1 MKIYYDL
8 HIHSVLSPCADDLMT
23 PNHIVLMAKLK
34 GLDVIALTD
43 HNSTRNCRVVS
54 ELAKEAGLLFI
65 PGIEVETI
73 EGVHLLSYF
82 ETIDLAET
90 FGAWIESHLALIK
103 NDTQLFGHQ
112 WVMDEKDEVIE
123 EFEWLLIQS
132 TDLTC
137 EEVVLKTHQLGGF
150 VIAAHL
156 NKLSHNILTHLG
168 FIPDRL
174 NLDGI
179 ELNSFIYEAK
189 NGNQDILASEELTLF
204 NSDAHSLGYI
214 NEPIYFLEIK
224 KDIHAIFQY
233 LRKGSD
239 VK

>member
-82 ETIDLAET
+82 ETIDLAES

-112 WVMDEKDEVIE
+112 WVIDEKDEVIE

-137 EEVVLKTHQLGGF
+137 EEVVLETHQLGGF

-156 NKLSHNILTHLG
+156 NKSSHNILTHLG

>member
-82 ETIDLAET
+82 ETIDLAEL
-90 FGAWIESHLALIK
+90 FGSWIETHLPLIK
-103 NDTQLFGHQ
+103 NDPQLFGHQ
-112 WVMDEKDEVIE
+112 WVMDEKDEIIE
-123 EFEWLLIQS
+123 DFERLLIQS
-132 TDLTC
+132 THLTC
-137 EEVVLKTHQLGGF
+137 KEVVLKTHQLGGI

-156 NKLSHNILTHLG
+156 NKPSHSILTQLG
-168 FIPDRL
+168 FIPEGL

-189 NGNQDILASEELTLF
+189 SQNSGILCYEEIILF

-224 KDIHAIFQY
+224 KDIQDIFQY
-233 LRKGSD
+233 LRRGLSAK
-239 VK
+239 

>member
-43 HNSTRNCRVVS
+43 HNSTRNCRITLK
-54 ELAKEAGLLFI
+54 LAKEAGILFI

-82 ETIDLAET
+82 ETIDLAEL
-90 FGAWIESHLALIK
+90 FGSWIETHLPLIK
-103 NDTQLFGHQ
+103 NDPQLFGYQ
-112 WVMDEKDEVIE
+112 WVMDEDDKIIE
-123 EFEWLLIQS
+123 EFERLLIQS

-137 EEVVLKTHQLGGF
+137 KEVVLKTHQLGGV

-156 NKLSHNILTHLG
+156 NKPSHSILTQLG
-168 FIPDRL
+168 FIPVGL

-189 NGNQDILASEELTLF
+189 SQSSGILYYEEMTLF

-214 NEPIYFLEIK
+214 NEPIYFFEIK
-224 KDIHAIFQY
+224 KDIQDIFQY
-233 LRKGSD
+233 LRKGSGAQ
-239 VK
+239 